1 MKRFLIPLL
10 AALGLPTAVNA
21 ETWIQATNFMFDKA
35 KQGTMGY
42 ELCKTDNMCG
52 FGYYVDAKSLVKRG
66 DFVYFYLDV
75 KTIDKYAIPKDRGF
89 DGTGWIVDCK
99 KKLMGTNLKK
109 IRKPTGNTENELI
122 EFVCK

>member
-1 MKRFLIPLL
+1 MKPLL
-10 AALGLPTAVNA
+10 LLVFILSPNVFAK
-21 ETWIQATNFMFDKA
+21 ETWIQATNYMFDKA
-35 KQGTMGY
+35 KQGSMGY
-42 ELCKTDNMCG
+42 ELCKTNNSCG
-52 FGYYVDAKSLVKRG
+52 FGYYVDVKSLVKRSN
-66 DFVYFYLDV
+66 FVYFNLDV
-75 KTIDKYAIPKDRGF
+75 KTIDKFAIPEDKEF